1 MKIRKMKLKE
11 HPLLFSSAIV
21 LSLIGGILGM
31 LLFWGAALFFTSTKE
46 FVVSVTNLT
55 SMDQITPLYFLLFGA
70 LCLVSFLG
78 VIKMEK
84 LQKAGFYFYL
94 GAQLAMLFVPVIWLD
109 WNAFSVNNTIF
120 TLLFVL
126 IYLSFY
132 RRMS

>member
-1 MKIRKMKLKE
+1 MKLKE

-21 LSLIGGILGM
+21 LSLTGGILGM
-31 LLFWGAALFFTSTKE
+31 LLFWGAAIFFTPAKE

-55 SMDQITPLYFLLFGA
+55 SMDKITPLYFVLFGA

-78 VIKMEK
+78 VLKMKK
-84 LQKAGFYFYL
+84 LQKAGFFFYL
-94 GAQLAMLFVPVIWLD
+94 GAQLAMLFVPVIWLG

-132 RRMS
+132 RRMV

>member
-1 MKIRKMKLKE
+1 MKLKE

-31 LLFWGAALFFTSTKE
+31 LLFWGAALFFTSAKE

-55 SMDQITPLYFLLFGA
+55 SMDQITPLYFVLFGA

-78 VIKMEK
+78 VLKMEK
-84 LQKAGFYFYL
+84 LQKVGFFFYF
-94 GAQLAMLFVPVIWLD
+94 GAQLAMLFVPVIWLN
-109 WNAFSVNNTIF
+109 WNAFSVNNAIF